1 MRMIIATVGWILV
14 ATAGRLAAQN
24 DEREVLA
31 AVQQLF
37 DGMRAQD
44 TARMRAVL
52 HPDARLL
59 SAGVRE
65 GIPVVTVVSPGRWL
79 EGVAKATGGTLDER
93 LRNPVVQVDG
103 GLASVW
109 VEYTF
114 YVGERMSHCGVD
126 AFHLART
133 PEGWRIVDLADTRR
147 REGCQP

>member
-14 ATAGRLAAQN
+14 VTAGRLAAQN

-52 HPDARLL
+52 HPEARLL

-65 GIPVVTVVSPGRWL
+65 GIPVVTVVSPGRWRPL
-79 EGVAKATGGTLDER
+79 PQRPGSEAWP
-93 LRNPVVQVDG
+93 RNP
-103 GLASVW
+103 AW
-109 VEYTF
+109 
-114 YVGERMSHCGVD
+114 
-126 AFHLART
+126 
-133 PEGWRIVDLADTRR
+133 
-147 REGCQP
+147 